1 MDGLA
6 TRERDFRRCL
16 ALMVLLQSVL
26 SVTPPADA
34 QVTRTVTATPALPGN
49 VTASSALPGNG
60 NTTSNRPDNINATQS
75 QRLGNSTNATTTSSP
90 GNATNLRSISLPSN
104 VTNSTTMNPLPGND
118 TNIATTSPLP
128 SNETN
133 ATTVNPTM
141 FPNNTNLT
149 TVQSTLPGNNTNL
162 TTVTPLLSN
171 GTSMTSLF
179 PHVNATNNT
188 AGSDALPP
196 LQWDWSVIGVIV
208 ACSVLGFLQLLLL
221 GLCCFLWVRKR
232 KSSALKIG
240 SKESLRPRDESD
252 KEGRRKSIMKSTKD
266 GSRDKRTKSP
276 HRVTIVENKEE
287 LMARTVPTPASQRRV
302 LKSDNSGIGGLYF
315 PPRYKMPENKRPPA
329 TNMYSVQA
337 HINGK
342 PVTFV
347 RPLDTPEPTP
357 PAGWL
362 ERFSRYL
369 KEVGTATSSGS
380 N

>member
-16 ALMVLLQSVL
+16 ALMVLLQYVL
-26 SVTPPADA
+26 TITPPADA
-34 QVTRTVTATPALPGN
+34 QVTRTVTATPASPGNFTASSALPGN
-49 VTASSALPGNG
+49 VTASSTLPGNG
-60 NTTSNRPDNINATQS
+60 NATSNRPDNINATQS
-75 QRLGNSTNATTTSSP
+75 QRLGNFTT
-90 GNATNLRSISLPSN
+90 TNLRSISLPSN
-104 VTNSTTMNPLPGND
+104 VTNSTTMNPGNNTD
-118 TNIATTSPLP
+118 IATTSSLP
-128 SNETN
+128 SNDTN

-141 FPNNTNLT
+141 FSNNTNLT
-149 TVQSTLPGNNTNL
+149 TVQSALPGNNTNL
-162 TTVTPLLSN
+162 TTVTPLLGN

-179 PHVNATNNT
+179 PHVNATNGT

-252 KEGRRKSIMKSTKD
+252 KDARRKSIMKSTKD

-369 KEVGTATSSGS
+369 KEVGAETSSGS